1 MTQTEEPDRRRD
13 GRGRALGLFA
23 LLGCGG
29 MVLSACGSMPV
40 TGDVR
45 AVDASQAADPQVQVY
60 AVAPRDDA
68 TPNEIVD
75 GFLESMTSDDSEFR
89 TTRKYLTRK
98 AASTWRPSAFTTVL
112 TNAPNRSDR
121 PFRDNAPDVT
131 EITYALTG
139 EKVAT
144 VDAQNAYQPL
154 APTDYSQT
162 LRLVKENGPEGKE
175 WRIDFVPDGL
185 LLGQSDFKRLYR
197 SVDKYYF
204 AAGRTAESSTLV
216 ADPVYLRSRTDP
228 VTGMDTVT
236 QAVRSLL
243 AGPTS
248 WLRPVVDSRFPAGT
262 ALKKGVTSL
271 APDERNVLK
280 VPLNAKADGV
290 GQSSCRMMASQVL
303 YTLRDLT
310 SARVEQVELQRSD
323 GSPLCVLG
331 RDQAEEFAPDGSSSG
346 PDGQYFVDINGY
358 VERIPGS
365 TRGSGTPEAV
375 AGPLGDGPVRMGVVG
390 VARDEQSAAAV
401 SQDSRA
407 LYVASIVSDGELP
420 VPSVTSRARNPDD
433 RLSAPSWDGLGD
445 LWVADRD
452 PANSRLLRLTGGT
465 GKPQEV
471 TVPSLAGGRIEA
483 LRMSAD
489 GVRIALLVKRHGHST
504 LKIGRIERHGSETEQ
519 KVSVVELRQA
529 APQLTDVTAM
539 SWSGRSRLVVVG
551 KEQGGVEQVR
561 YVQADGSTPAS
572 GVLPGVNQVSS
583 VAAAD
588 DEQLPLMAATVEDGI
603 VKLSPGDNWQTVVKK
618 GFALVY
624 PG

>member
-1 MTQTEEPDRRRD
+1 MGTDRRRD
-13 GRGRALGLFA
+13 GHGRVLGLFA
-23 LLGCGG
+23 LLGSG
-29 MVLSACGSMPV
+29 VVLLSACGSMPV
-40 TGDVR
+40 TGDVK
-45 AVDASQAADPQVQVY
+45 AVDASQPGDSQVQVY
-60 AVAPRDDA
+60 AVAPRDNA
-68 TPNEIVD
+68 TPNEVVD
-75 GFLESMTSDDSEFR
+75 GFLESMTSDDSDFR

-98 AASTWRPSAFTTVL
+98 AASTWNPSAFTTVL
-112 TNAPNRSDR
+112 TKAPNRNDR
-121 PFRDNAPDVT
+121 PFRDSDRAIT
-131 EITYALTG
+131 EITYTLTG

-144 VDAQNAYQPL
+144 VDAQSAYQPL
-154 APTDYSQT
+154 APTDYDQT
-162 LRLVKENGPEGKE
+162 LHLVKESGPEGKE
-175 WRIDFVPDGL
+175 WRIDLVPDGL

-204 AAGRTAESSTLV
+204 AAGRTAAQSALV

-248 WLRPVVDSRFPAGT
+248 WLRPVVASRFPPGT

-271 APDERNVLK
+271 SPDDRNVLK
-280 VPLNAKADGV
+280 VPLDKKADGV
-290 GQSSCRMMASQVL
+290 GQRSCRMMAAQVL

-310 SARVEQVELQRSD
+310 SARVEQVQLQRSD
-323 GSPLCVLG
+323 GSPLCVIG
-331 RDQAEEFAPDGSSSG
+331 ADQAEEFAPDGSSSG
-346 PDGQYFVDINGY
+346 PDSQYFVDARWH
-358 VERIPGS
+358 VQRIPGS
-365 TRGSGTPEAV
+365 TKGSGTPEVV
-375 AGPLGDGPVRMGVVG
+375 AGPLGNGPVRMGAVG

-401 SQDSRA
+401 SRDRTA
-407 LYVASIVSDGELP
+407 LYVSSIVSDGELP
-420 VPSVTSRARNPDD
+420 AASVTSKGHASNN
-433 RLSAPSWDGLGD
+433 RLSVPSWDGRGD

-452 PANSRLLRLTGGT
+452 PGNPRLLRLAGGA

-471 TVPSLAGGRIEA
+471 TVPSLGDDRIEA

-489 GVRIALLVKRHGHST
+489 GVRIALLVTKDGHTT
-504 LKIGRIERHGSETEQ
+504 LKIGRIERRGPESEQ
-519 KVSVVELRQA
+519 QVSVVELRQA

-551 KEQGGVEQVR
+551 KEQGGVQQVR

-588 DEQLPLMAATVEDGI
+588 DEQLPLMAATSSDGI
-603 VKLSPGDNWQTVVKK
+603 VKLSPGDNWQTVVKQ
-618 GFALVY
+618 GWSLVY